1 MGARFCLPN
10 DELNMLKIYA
20 LGMSQGSRVNNHN
33 LQLAENESV
42 NQGVTIEMEAVIPI
56 NARDAMLP
64 HLDLMDQV
72 QLDLTP
78 EKLSFKMAVFWGD
91 LRDGNRIYTEKI
103 WPVSFPCLN
112 QSCPIWISNNIWLG
126 RLNSTLH
133 IFHSRWSNRQGED
146 GNLCRG
152 QGKWNTSSAAAPNN
166 HGGRWAEASALK
178 CSSVSPGGNWYSSST
193 SVNTDRYRCVKAIN
207 KTCVGSCQSLVY
219 IASVSISVRG

>member
-1 MGARFCLPN
+1 
-10 DELNMLKIYA
+10 MLKIYA

-72 QLDLTP
+72 QLDPTP

-103 WPVSFPCLN
+103 
-112 QSCPIWISNNIWLG
+112 
-126 RLNSTLH
+126 
-133 IFHSRWSNRQGED
+133 
-146 GNLCRG
+146 
-152 QGKWNTSSAAAPNN
+152 
-166 HGGRWAEASALK
+166 
-178 CSSVSPGGNWYSSST
+178 
-193 SVNTDRYRCVKAIN
+193 
-207 KTCVGSCQSLVY
+207 
-219 IASVSISVRG
+219 